1 MSPFPPEIQDALGVL
16 KKVETAKYLEKDA
29 TMDADARV
37 TTLTS
42 KHAELDRTIEEERQ
56 RPLPDSLL
64 ITRLKREK
72 LRIKDEIHLLQQNN
86 GVAH

>member
-1 MSPFPPEIQDALGVL
+1 
-16 KKVETAKYLEKDA
+16 
-29 TMDADARV
+29 MDVDARF

-42 KHAELDRTIEEERQ
+42 KHADLERTIEEERQ
-56 RPLPDSLL
+56 RPLPDGLL
-64 ITRLKREK
+64 ISRLKREK